1 MLTQNNHPYKY
12 NTSKKKKNL
21 KKILRGSLQKNTKT
35 AGKGHVYLC

>member
-12 NTSKKKKNL
+12 NTSKKSL

-35 AGKGHVYLC
+35 AGKEHVYLC